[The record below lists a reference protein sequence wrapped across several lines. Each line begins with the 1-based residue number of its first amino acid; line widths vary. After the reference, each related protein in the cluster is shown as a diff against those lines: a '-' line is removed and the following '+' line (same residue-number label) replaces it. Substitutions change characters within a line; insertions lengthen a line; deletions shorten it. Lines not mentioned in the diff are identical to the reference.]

1 MGVGEIDF
9 VNIWRRPT
17 LLTYAVT
24 IRRLL
29 LRTLQWLLASLWVR
43 FKVLTHLTTIPFI
56 LQPLQCPSPAGPCC
70 YNTGFVSS
78 SCACLQ
84 PQDVCSSD
92 SSAWCYVLPY
102 TIRLSCSSCSA
113 AQSCLTLCNPMDSS
127 TPGFLIHHQLQEL
140 AQTQIHWVGDAIQP
154 TYPLLSRSPP
164 AFSLFQRQG
173 LFHQFFTTG
182 GQSIGASA
190 SASVL
195 PMNIQ
200 GVFPLRLTGWSPCS
214 PRDSQFTTV
223 HKHQFFGTQPSLW
236 SNAHIHTWLLEKP

>member
-92 SSAWCYVLPY
+92 SSAWCYVLPD

-113 AQSCLTLCNPMDSS
+113 AQSCLTLCTPMDSS
-127 TPGFLIHHQLQEL
+127 TPGFLVHHQLQEL

-154 TYPLLSRSPP
+154 AYPLCPVLLLPSV
-164 AFSLFQRQG
+164 FSSVRVYSTNSSQQVAKVLALQLQRQSFQWIFRVYF
-173 LFHQFFTTG
+173 L
-182 GQSIGASA
+182 
-190 SASVL
+190 
-195 PMNIQ
+195 
-200 GVFPLRLTGWSPCS
+200 
-214 PRDSQFTTV
+214 
-223 HKHQFFGTQPSLW
+223 
-236 SNAHIHTWLLEKP
+236 